1 MSGAVTR
8 PVPDSELPARQAQ
21 RVLVAGSVVGVGLR
35 RHLSQVAGECG
46 LDGTA
51 RTVRDQVVVEVAG
64 PPAALA
70 EFVHRVSTQAPRPA
84 RVSLV
89 DVVELEGMT
98 PHPGTGFRV
107 LFDDVD
113 PPMAAGLDGT
123 SRAGHTT
130 GHTYGHV
137 SGTTHEGRPPSATE
151 PSGAEPSGAEPSGEP
166 SPWADRGICPACLRE
181 LFDPAD
187 RRYRYPFL
195 SCRLCGPRQ
204 SLLDELPPYGRPSA
218 FGEGPDDCLPGLP
231 GLPGF
236 APCAACTAER
246 EDPAGRRHHAPAT
259 ACPECGPHLTW
270 RTSRAD
276 GDDGSGWG
284 DRGGRLW
291 AGGTS
296 GDRRSDAEA
305 LAAAVE
311 TVAAGGVVAV
321 KGPGGYQLV
330 CDATVPRAVARLRSR
345 THRWTR
351 PLTVLAPDLSVARA
365 VADLGTAEVD
375 LLVSPSRP
383 VVLAPLRRSRLPIA
397 AGVSA
402 GSDHVGLALPATPL
416 QALLVHDLDRPL
428 VVTGAHPAEE
438 PVVVDDALVP
448 ARLAGLAD
456 GFLGHDLPIRTRTRS
471 SVHWVVRGRP
481 AVLRRGRGVV
491 PTAVPLPF
499 AARQPVLAVGAQL
512 SHTCTLAGDS
522 RAYVGEQLGD
532 LTSPAKLDAFEQELN
547 RLVPLVGG
555 TPAAV
560 AHDLHPGYLASQY
573 ARRWPQDRR
582 IAVQHHHAHV
592 AACAAEHGVTGTF
605 LGVAYDGPGL
615 GDDGTLWGG
624 EILVADLRGYHR
636 AGRFGRAPLPGGEL
650 AARSPI
656 RTALGYL
663 LAGERLGGAPIDPDL
678 LGARTERLSARE
690 LETVRRMVTGGVNS
704 PPASSA
710 ARLVDAVAGL
720 LGLREDAAYEGEAA
734 TVLETAA
741 RGRREEE
748 LPWRIVTADGVRV
761 YDPVVTLAAV
771 LSGMADGV
779 SVGRLAAAFHA
790 TLVAVTVALCVDAG
804 HEAGVRTVCLAG
816 STFTNRLLLGGV
828 VDGLEREGFDV
839 FVPERVPT
847 DDSGVSYG
855 QAAVAAA
862 RMAAG

>member
-8 PVPDSELPARQAQ
+8 PVPESELPARQAQ

-35 RHLSQVAGECG
+35 RHLSLAAGECG

-70 EFVHRVSTQAPRPA
+70 EFVHRICTQAPRPA

-89 DVVELEGMT
+89 DVVELEGVT
-98 PHPGTGFRV
+98 PLPGTGFRV

-113 PPMAAGLDGT
+113 PPMAAGP
-123 SRAGHTT
+123 AGP
-130 GHTYGHV
+130 
-137 SGTTHEGRPPSATE
+137 SGTDL
-151 PSGAEPSGAEPSGEP
+151 SGKQLSGSL
-166 SPWADRGICPACLRE
+166 ADRGVCAACLRE
-181 LFDPAD
+181 LFDPAN
-187 RRYRYPFL
+187 RRYRYPFV

-204 SLLDELPPYGRPSA
+204 SLLDELSPDEMLA
-218 FGEGPDDCLPGLP
+218 ALGEGADGRANTALG
-231 GLPGF
+231 GF
-236 APCAACTAER
+236 ALCAACTAER
-246 EDPAGRRHHAPAT
+246 EDPADRRHHALAPG
-259 ACPECGPHLTW
+259 CPQCGPRLSW
-270 RTSRAD
+270 RAAQAD
-276 GDDGSGWG
+276 RGDGRGWG
-284 DRGGRLW
+284 DAGGGRLR
-291 AGGTS
+291 AGDPT
-296 GDRRSDAEA
+296 GDRWSDAGA

-330 CDATVPRAVARLRSR
+330 CDATAPRAVARLRSR

-365 VADLGTAEVD
+365 VADLGNTEVN

-383 VVLAPLRRSRLPIA
+383 VVLARLRRSRLPIA

-428 VVTGAHPAEE
+428 VVAGAHPAEE
-438 PVVVDDALVP
+438 PVVVDDADAP

-456 GFLGHDLPIRTRTRS
+456 GFLGHDLPVRTRTRD

-481 AVLRRGRGVV
+481 GALRRGRGLV
-491 PTAVPLPF
+491 PGSVPLPVSP
-499 AARQPVLAVGAQL
+499 RQPVLAVGAQL
-512 SHTCTLAGDS
+512 SHTHTLAGDS
-522 RAYVGEQLGD
+522 RAYVSEQVGD
-532 LTSPAKLDAFEQELN
+532 LTSPAKLDAFEHELA

-555 TPAAV
+555 TPATV

-573 ARRWPQDRR
+573 ARRWPADRR

-678 LGARTERLSARE
+678 IGARTERLSARE

-748 LPWRIVTADGVRV
+748 LPWRIVTAGEVRV
-761 YDPVVTLAAV
+761 YDPAVTLAAV

-804 HEAGVRTVCLAG
+804 REVGVRTVCLAG
-816 STFTNRLLLGGV
+816 SAFTNRLLLEGV
-828 VDGLEREGFDV
+828 VDALDREGFEV
-839 FVPERVPT
+839 FVPEQVPT
-847 DDSGVSYG
+847 HDGGVSYG

-862 RMAAG
+862 RMADG

>member
-8 PVPDSELPARQAQ
+8 PVPESELPARQAQ

-35 RHLSQVAGECG
+35 RHLSLVAGECG

-113 PPMAAGLDGT
+113 PPVAAGSGRASLAAHPARPVHT
-123 SRAGHTT
+123 RAG
-130 GHTYGHV
+130 
-137 SGTTHEGRPPSATE
+137 RDDLP
-151 PSGAEPSGAEPSGEP
+151 PSGAEPDGALPAG
-166 SPWADRGICPACLRE
+166 ADRGVCPACLRE

-195 SCRLCGPRQ
+195 SCRHCGPRH
-204 SLLDELPPYGRPSA
+204 SLLAELPPDGMLGA
-218 FGEGPDDCLPGLP
+218 LGEGPEDRASTALA
-231 GLPGF
+231 GF
-236 APCAACTAER
+236 ALCAACAAER
-246 EDPAGRRHHAPAT
+246 DDPAGRRHHAPAL

-270 RTSRAD
+270 RTAQAGGD
-276 GDDGSGWG
+276 GRGWG
-284 DRGGRLW
+284 DGGGRLW
-291 AGGTS
+291 AGAAS
-296 GDRRSDAEA
+296 GDRLSDADA
-305 LAAAVE
+305 LAAAAE
-311 TVAAGGVVAV
+311 MVAAGGVVAV

-330 CDATVPRAVARLRSR
+330 CDATAPRAVARLRAR

-365 VADLGTAEVD
+365 VADLGTTEID

-397 AGVSA
+397 AGVSV
-402 GSDHVGLALPATPL
+402 GSDHVGLALSATPL

-428 VVTGAHPAEE
+428 AVTGAHPAEE
-438 PVVVDDALVP
+438 PVVADDADAP

-456 GFLGHDLPIRTRTRS
+456 GFLGHDLPIRTRARD
-471 SVHWVVRGRP
+471 SVYWVVRGRP
-481 AVLRRGRGVV
+481 AVLRRGRGLV
-491 PTAVPLPF
+491 PAAVPLPVP
-499 AARQPVLAVGAQL
+499 ARQPVLAVGVQL

-532 LTSPAKLDAFEQELN
+532 LTSPAKLDAFERELG

-555 TPAAV
+555 TPAIV

-624 EILVADLRGYHR
+624 EILVADLRGYRR

-678 LGARTERLSARE
+678 IGARTERLSARE

-761 YDPVVTLAAV
+761 YDPGVTLAAV

-804 HEAGVRTVCLAG
+804 REAGVRTVCLAG
-816 STFTNRLLLGGV
+816 STFTNRLLTGGV
-828 VDGLEREGFDV
+828 VDALGREGFEV
-839 FVPERVPT
+839 LVPEQVPT

-862 RMAAG
+862 RLAAG

>member
-1 MSGAVTR
+1 MSGAITR
-8 PVPDSELPARQAQ
+8 PVPESELPARQAQ

-35 RHLSQVAGECG
+35 RHLSLVAGECG

-64 PPAALA
+64 PPAALT

-113 PPMAAGLDGT
+113 PPVAGGHVGT
-123 SRAGHTT
+123 STSGAGRTSRH
-130 GHTYGHV
+130 GLPS
-137 SGTTHEGRPPSATE
+137 SGTE
-151 PSGAEPSGAEPSGEP
+151 PAGELP
-166 SPWADRGICPACLRE
+166 PWADRAVCPACLRE

-195 SCRLCGPRQ
+195 SCRHCGPRH
-204 SLLDELPPYGRPSA
+204 SLLAELPPDGMFPA
-218 FGEGPDDCLPGLP
+218 HGEGPDDRAGTALA
-231 GLPGF
+231 GF
-236 APCAACTAER
+236 ALCAACAAER
-246 EDPAGRRHHAPAT
+246 EDPAGRRHHAPAP
-259 ACPECGPHLTW
+259 ACPDCGPHLTW
-270 RTSRAD
+270 RTAPS
-276 GDDGSGWG
+276 GDGSGWG
-284 DRGGRLW
+284 DTGGRLW
-291 AGGTS
+291 AGRS
-296 GDRRSDAEA
+296 GDRLSDAEA

-330 CDATVPRAVARLRSR
+330 CDATAPRAVARLRSR

-365 VADLGTAEVD
+365 VADLASAELD

-402 GSDHVGLALPATPL
+402 GSDHVGLALPSTPL

-438 PVVVDDALVP
+438 PVVVDDADAP

-456 GFLGHDLPIRTRTRS
+456 GFLGHDLPVRTRTRD
-471 SVHWVVRGRP
+471 SVLWVLRGRP
-481 AVLRRGRGVV
+481 AVLRRGRGLV
-491 PTAVPLPF
+491 PGAVRLPVP
-499 AARQPVLAVGAQL
+499 ARQPVLAVGAQL
-512 SHTCTLAGDS
+512 SHTCTVAGDS

-532 LTSPAKLDAFEQELN
+532 LTSPAKLDAFERELS

-555 TPAAV
+555 TPTTV
-560 AHDLHPGYLASQY
+560 AHDLNPGYLASQY
-573 ARRWPQDRR
+573 ARRWPRDRR

-624 EILVADLRGYHR
+624 EVLVADLRGYRR

-650 AARSPI
+650 AARTPL

-678 LGARTERLSARE
+678 IAARTERLSARE

-710 ARLVDAVAGL
+710 ARLLDAVAGL

-748 LPWRIVTADGVRV
+748 LPWRIVTADEVRV
-761 YDPVVTLAAV
+761 YDPAVTLAAV
-771 LSGMADGV
+771 LSGVADGV

-790 TLVAVTVALCVDAG
+790 TLVAVTVALCKDAG
-804 HEAGVRTVCLAG
+804 REAGVRTVCLAG
-816 STFTNRLLLGGV
+816 STFTNRLLTSAV
-828 VDGLEREGFDV
+828 VDALGREGFEV
-839 FVPERVPT
+839 LLPEQVPT

-862 RMAAG
+862 RMAAE

>member
-8 PVPDSELPARQAQ
+8 PVPESELSARRAQ
-21 RVLVAGSVVGVGLR
+21 RVLLAGSVVGVGLR
-35 RHLSQVAGECG
+35 RHLILVAGECG

-64 PPAALA
+64 TPAALA
-70 EFVHRVSTQAPRPA
+70 DFVHRVSTQAPRPA

-113 PPMAAGLDGT
+113 PPLVAGVAGT
-123 SRAGHTT
+123 LRTSHTT
-130 GHTYGHV
+130 RV
-137 SGTTHEGRPPSATE
+137 DLPLPGTKA
-151 PSGAEPSGAEPSGEP
+151 SGELP
-166 SPWADRGICPACLRE
+166 PGADRGICPACLRE

-195 SCRLCGPRQ
+195 SCRECGPRQ
-204 SLLDELPPYGRPSA
+204 SLLAELPPDGTLGALGEASGDGAGTSA
-218 FGEGPDDCLPGLP
+218 A
-231 GLPGF
+231 GF
-236 APCAACTAER
+236 ALCAACAAER
-246 EDPAGRRHHAPAT
+246 EDPAGRRHLAPAL

-270 RTSRAD
+270 RTAPAD
-276 GDDGSGWG
+276 GDGRGWG
-284 DRGGRLW
+284 DAGTRRWTGGNPGAISGAISGGASSERLGD
-291 AGGTS
+291 AG
-296 GDRRSDAEA
+296 A

-311 TVAAGGVVAV
+311 VIAAGGVVAV
-321 KGPGGYQLV
+321 KSAGGYQLV
-330 CDATVPRAVARLRSR
+330 CDATAPRAVARLRAR

-351 PLTVLAPDLSVARA
+351 PLTVLVPDLSVARA
-365 VADLGTAEVD
+365 VADLGTTELD
-375 LLVSPSRP
+375 LLVAPSRP

-402 GSDHVGLALPATPL
+402 SSDHVGLTLPATPL

-438 PVVVDDALVP
+438 PVVVDDADAP

-456 GFLGHDLPIRTRTRS
+456 GVLGHDLPIHTRTRA

-481 AVLRRGRGVV
+481 ALLRRGRGLV
-491 PTAVPLPF
+491 PGAVPLPVP
-499 AARQPVLAVGAQL
+499 ARQPVLAVGAQL
-512 SHTCTLAGDS
+512 SHTCTLAKDS
-522 RAYVGEQLGD
+522 RAYVSEQVGD
-532 LTSPAKLDAFEQELN
+532 LTSPATLDAFDRELN

-555 TPAAV
+555 TPATV

-573 ARRWPQDRR
+573 ARRWPADRR

-636 AGRFGRAPLPGGEL
+636 AGRFGRAPLPGGEQSAL
-650 AARSPI
+650 SPI
-656 RTALGYL
+656 RTAFGYL

-678 LGARTERLSARE
+678 IGARTERLSARE

-748 LPWRIVTADGVRV
+748 LPWRIVTAEDVRV
-761 YDPVVTLAAV
+761 YDPAVTLAAV

-779 SVGRLAAAFHA
+779 SVGRLAAAFHT

-804 HEAGVRTVCLAG
+804 REAGVRTVCLAG
-816 STFTNRLLLGGV
+816 STFTNRLLLDGV
-828 VDGLEREGFDV
+828 MDALGREGFEV
-839 FVPERVPT
+839 LVPEQVPT

-862 RMAAG
+862 RMAAE